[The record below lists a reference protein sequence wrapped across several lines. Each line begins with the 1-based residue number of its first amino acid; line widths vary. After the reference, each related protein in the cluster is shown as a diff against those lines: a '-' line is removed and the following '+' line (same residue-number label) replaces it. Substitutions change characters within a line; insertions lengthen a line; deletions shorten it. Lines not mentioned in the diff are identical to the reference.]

1 MPITLTDFIMLT
13 RKSLLLC
20 VFLLAGGAASF
31 GHLGYPGTR
40 YFSTDPLHATLND
53 PFTLDGSTRTI
64 SGQTT
69 KAFGW
74 AAGTDDDFA
83 RQDDQR
89 YLRFTL
95 AVPMTITISITSS
108 DPAHFLPAFS
118 LYAGIGHGL
127 ADPTNLDYD
136 GAFITQQYLQSLGG
150 TQPKAGAFDALH
162 SWKIAND
169 PAASFADLASFTYIG
184 NAADGTSLNFG
195 LAEGINGDGVADG
208 FVTATFYL
216 EAGEYTLAVGGAN
229 YFLQGGNA
237 QAPNYDN
244 ANYAFSATVTNVP
257 EPSAAALIAAGMAAL
272 GLARNRFSTPREILR
287 A

>member
-1 MPITLTDFIMLT
+1 MQ
-13 RKSLLLC
+13 KSLLLGA
-20 VFLLAGGAASF
+20 FLLIAGVSSSF
-31 GHLGYPGTR
+31 AHLTYPGTR
-40 YFSTDPLHATLND
+40 YFSTDPLHQTLND
-53 PFTLDGSTRTI
+53 PFTLDGSTRTLA
-64 SGQTT
+64 GQIT

-95 AVPMTITISITSS
+95 AAPMVITISITSS

-118 LYAGIGHGL
+118 LYAGVGHAL
-127 ADPTNLDYD
+127 ANSSFPDYD
-136 GAFITQQYLQSLGG
+136 GAAITQQYLQSLGG

-162 SWKIAND
+162 DWKIAND
-169 PAASFADLASFTYIG
+169 PATTFADLASFTYIG

-195 LAEGINGDGVADG
+195 SALGINGDGVADG

-229 YFLQGGNA
+229 YFLQGGNS

-244 ANYAFSATVTNVP
+244 TNYAFNATVTNVP
-257 EPSAAALIAAGMAAL
+257 EPSVSVFSAAGLAAF
-272 GLARNRFSTPREILR
+272 GLLRRRSSFARQPLC